1 MIDYGKVRSAVKP
14 QPIEIDEY
22 SVWVNTDIRAVK
34 DEEFIGYEYGAK
46 RYDKNE
52 YILQQSSD
60 IEDINAALCELAEII
75 GGE

>member
-1 MIDYGKVRSAVKP
+1 MIDYGKVRSAAKP
-14 QPIEIDEY
+14 QPIEIDEC

-34 DEEFIGYEYGAK
+34 DGKFIGYEYGLK

-52 YILQQSSD
+52 YILQHSSD
-60 IEDINAALCELAEII
+60 IEDINAALCELAAII